1 MNHTPDWMRSF
12 ADAVA
17 AQLQAVDVLPPVG
30 CHVHRTEE
38 AWEMT
43 VFASATEVIGGSRD
57 GEIRASRFHVD
68 VLGVCQLFDEISGI
82 AWQTQ
87 RLGPWDDL
95 GAHLAIEGQV
105 HGEPVWLRIPAVA
118 PKPFEPGRLAHAL
131 TQQWEEV
138 W

>member
-1 MNHTPDWMRSF
+1 MRVF

-17 AQLQAVDVLPPVG
+17 AQLQAVDVLPPLG
-30 CHVHRTEE
+30 CHVHRDAE
-38 AWEMT
+38 AWELT

-57 GEIRASRFHVD
+57 GEFRMSRFHVD
-68 VLGVCQLFDEISGI
+68 VLGICQLFDEIASI
-82 AWQTQ
+82 TWQTH
-87 RLGPWDDL
+87 RLGQRDDL

-105 HGEPVWLRIPAVA
+105 QGEPVWLRIPAVA
-118 PKPFEPGRLAHAL
+118 PKAFAPGRLAHAL